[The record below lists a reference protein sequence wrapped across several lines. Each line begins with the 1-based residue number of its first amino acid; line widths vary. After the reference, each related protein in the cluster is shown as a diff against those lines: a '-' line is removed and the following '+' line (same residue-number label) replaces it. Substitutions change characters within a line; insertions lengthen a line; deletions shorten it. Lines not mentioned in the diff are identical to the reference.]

1 MIAIRPRR
9 GVEEHPM
16 TNLRLSTVGAV
27 CALVTVALFVAGIAL
42 MASSGVQVL
51 IPETG
56 REGRDWI
63 ADVDGAGDLFFV
75 GAWLVIF
82 GGFFGLVALLG
93 FYDALREAGPALVL
107 APILGAVGLTLV
119 TVSHLLPIAMAYDFV
134 PGYVDAGGAT
144 RASLDVTADTLASL
158 ALVTNYAG
166 NVLNWGV
173 VVPLYAWA
181 ILRTGAV
188 PRWIGWLGFVT
199 AFFAGWLGLFAPAS
213 GLIEGLTTIG
223 FFGFFAFL
231 LSLGIA
237 LLRGRRR
244 AAAPA
249 EPALAG

>member
-1 MIAIRPRR
+1 MAN
-9 GVEEHPM
+9 V
-16 TNLRLSTVGAV
+16 RLSTVGAV
-27 CALVTVALFVAGIAL
+27 CAVLTVGLFVVGIAL
-42 MASSGVQVL
+42 TASSGVQVL

-56 REGRDWI
+56 AEGREWI
-63 ADVDGAGDLFFV
+63 ADVDGAGDAFFV
-75 GAWLVIF
+75 GAWFIIF
-82 GGFFGLVALLG
+82 GGFLGVVALIG
-93 FYDALREAGPALVL
+93 FYDALRDAGPVLLL

-119 TVSHLLPIAMAYDFV
+119 TVSHLVPIALAYDFV
-134 PGYVDAGGAT
+134 PGYVSAGDAGKET
-144 RASLDVTADTLASL
+144 LDVAADTFASL
-158 ALVTNYAG
+158 ALITNYAG

-213 GLIEGLTTIG
+213 GVIEGLTTIG

-237 LLRGRRR
+237 LLRRRR
-244 AAAPA
+244 GHAAPA
-249 EPALAG
+249 VPVPAR